1 MRGLNKR
8 VRVRCAGMTLLE
20 LTTAI
25 FVLIVGVFGV
35 LQMFHYGL
43 DTTRAINEANV
54 AVRTLQNEI
63 ETLRSLPFA
72 ELEDMDGGPFR
83 SLTPEAARLVN
94 IRTRAT
100 IAAEPD
106 VPGLKRVTVRI
117 AWTGEH
123 GRTIRKELTTLIA
136 AKTTA
141 PES

>member
-1 MRGLNKR
+1 M
-8 VRVRCAGMTLLE
+8 ALLE

-43 DTTRAINEANV
+43 DTARAINEANV

-72 ELEDMDGGPFR
+72 QLEDIDKGAFR
-83 SLTPEAARLVN
+83 SFTPEATKLVN
-94 IRTRAT
+94 VRTTAT
-100 IAAEPD
+100 ITAEPD

-117 AWTGEH
+117 GWTGER

-136 AKTTA
+136 AKTA
-141 PES
+141 AQEN